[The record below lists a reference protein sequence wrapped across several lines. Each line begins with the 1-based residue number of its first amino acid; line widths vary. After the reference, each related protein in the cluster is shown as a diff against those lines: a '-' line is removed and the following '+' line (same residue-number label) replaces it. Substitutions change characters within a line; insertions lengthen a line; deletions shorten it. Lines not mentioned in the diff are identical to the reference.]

1 MTSRPAIFPDRP
13 NSPTHPLIL
22 SEGKSSEPE
31 NVIPFEE
38 EKPSSLYPGSTMKS
52 DLLEQASE
60 IVTDPLVL
68 INLVSQR
75 VRQLNSGRSPLIETR
90 PSMGVADIA
99 LQEIIEGK
107 IKLIE
112 KAEA

>member
-1 MTSRPAIFPDRP
+1 MSEAK
-13 NSPTHPLIL
+13 PT
-22 SEGKSSEPE
+22 EPS

-38 EKPSSLYPGSTMKS
+38 EKPASTYPGSTMKS
-52 DLLEQASE
+52 VLLEEASE

-107 IKLIE
+107 IKLVE